1 MALWKKIPPIKKDI
15 LIQTEAAHRKP
26 NKEDKKSDSSLHI
39 IDETNSDGVLKAAR
53 EISHVSVKESPFE

>member
-1 MALWKKIPPIKKDI
+1 MESWKKIPPIKKDI

-39 IDETNSDGVLKAAR
+39 IDETNSDRILKAAR
-53 EISHVSVKESPFE
+53 EIPNVSVEESPSE